1 MQFSKE
7 FIEKVR
13 AGNPIVDV
21 VGSYVPLTRKQNNY
35 WACCPFHEEKT
46 PSFSVSPDKEFFY
59 CFGCHAGG
67 DVFQFVQKIEN
78 ISFPESVEKLAQRIG
93 LEIPKADLSPAERER
108 EEERQRLYEIC
119 DLAADYFHNCLTKT
133 RMGAVGIEYFKK
145 RGLSAQTI
153 VDFKLGFAP
162 PQWDRLYRDF
172 RERGYREKDLI
183 KSGLCL
189 TKNGKTYDRFR
200 GRCMFP
206 IRDDKGRVVAF
217 GGRIVEE
224 GEPKYLNSPESP
236 IFHKGDLLFAMER
249 ARKEIRRTKQAV
261 LVEGYMDVVGVHNLG
276 VTNVIASLGTAF
288 TQRQAQL
295 LRRICDVAIVA
306 YDMDRAGREATRRAI
321 AIARESGLKLRIAT
335 LPDGKD
341 PDEYIKQH
349 GAKAWE
355 DVIAMAQNVLDY
367 RLDEII
373 ASHDATTADGKNM
386 IVQEFIPEI
395 MQTDNA
401 ITIDSYLRRLAT
413 RLRMNENI
421 VRSEAQKIAKTQA
434 KDVYI
439 APAGNHAEATDAPRV
454 TADPAEDDTMH
465 LLFSGSAQRRELLDQ
480 LTTEDFTDPL
490 WKNIFAF
497 LQTTANDTVN
507 AAQIGRE
514 ISLTA
519 DEQARL
525 SGVIIDGL
533 TPRTTDVAL
542 LIRRLRKATL
552 VRSYNAHRKA
562 AEQYN
567 QAGDVEA
574 FRREMELVVE
584 ISQRIHSL

>member
-7 FIEKVR
+7 FIEQVR

-78 ISFPESVEKLAQRIG
+78 ISFPEAVEKLAQRIG
-93 LEIPKADLSPAERER
+93 LEIPKTDLSPAERER

-119 DLAADYFHNCLTKT
+119 DLAASYFHNCLTKT
-133 RMGAVGIEYFKK
+133 RMGAAGIDYFKK

-217 GGRIVEE
+217 GGRIIEE

-249 ARKEIRRTKQAV
+249 ARKEIRKTKQAV

-276 VTNVIASLGTAF
+276 VTNVVASLGTAF

-321 AIARESGLKLRIAT
+321 AIARETGLKLRIAT

-349 GAKAWE
+349 GANAWE

-373 ASHDATTADGKNM
+373 AAHDATSTDGKNM

-421 VRSEAQKIAKTQA
+421 VRSEAQKIAKVQA
-434 KDVYI
+434 KNVYI
-439 APAGNHAEATDAPRV
+439 APASNRAETAEAPRV
-454 TADPAEDDTMH
+454 NPDPAEDDAIH
-465 LLFSGSAQRRELLDQ
+465 LLFSGSAQRQDLLDQ
-480 LTTEDFTDPL
+480 LTIEDFTDPL

-497 LQTTANDTVN
+497 LQTTANDTVS

-562 AEQYN
+562 AERYN
-567 QAGDVEA
+567 QTGDVEA

-584 ISQRIHSL
+584 ISQNIHSL

>member
-7 FIEKVR
+7 FIEQVR

-93 LEIPKADLSPAERER
+93 LEIPKTDLSPAERER

-119 DLAADYFHNCLTKT
+119 DLAASYFHNCLTKT
-133 RMGAVGIEYFKK
+133 RMGAAGIDYFKK

-200 GRCMFP
+200 GRCIFP

-217 GGRIVEE
+217 GGRIIEE

-249 ARKEIRRTKQAV
+249 ARKEIRKTKQAV

-276 VTNVIASLGTAF
+276 VTNVVASLGTAF
-288 TQRQAQL
+288 TERQAQL

-321 AIARESGLKLRIAT
+321 AIARETGLKLRIAT

-349 GAKAWE
+349 GANAWE

-373 ASHDATTADGKNM
+373 AAHDATSTDGKNM
-386 IVQEFIPEI
+386 IVQEFVPEI

-421 VRSEAQKIAKTQA
+421 VRSEAQKIAKAQA
-434 KDVYI
+434 KNVYI
-439 APAGNHAEATDAPRV
+439 APAGNRAETAEAPRV
-454 TADPAEDDTMH
+454 TPDPAEDDAIR
-465 LLFSGSAQRRELLDQ
+465 LLFSGSAQRQDLLDQ
-480 LTTEDFTDPL
+480 LTIEDFTDPL

-497 LQTTANDTVN
+497 LQTTANDTVS

-514 ISLTA
+514 ISLTV

-562 AEQYN
+562 A
-567 QAGDVEA
+567 
-574 FRREMELVVE
+574 
-584 ISQRIHSL
+584 

>member
-7 FIEKVR
+7 FIEQVR

-78 ISFPESVEKLAQRIG
+78 ISFPEAVEKLAQRIG
-93 LEIPKADLSPAERER
+93 LEIPKTDLSPAERER

-119 DLAADYFHNCLTKT
+119 DLAAGYFHNCLTKT
-133 RMGAVGIEYFKK
+133 RMGAAGIDYFKK

-217 GGRIVEE
+217 GGRIIEE

-276 VTNVIASLGTAF
+276 VTNVVASLGTAF

-321 AIARESGLKLRIAT
+321 TIARETGLKLRIAT

-355 DVIAMAQNVLDY
+355 DVITMAQNVLDY

-373 ASHDATTADGKNM
+373 AAHDATSTDGKNM

-421 VRSEAQKIAKTQA
+421 VRSEAQKIAKAQA
-434 KDVYI
+434 KNVYI
-439 APAGNHAEATDAPRV
+439 APAGNRAETAEAPRV
-454 TADPAEDDTMH
+454 TPDPAEDNAIH
-465 LLFSGSAQRRELLDQ
+465 LLFSGSAQRQDLLDQ
-480 LTTEDFTDPL
+480 LTIEDFTDPL

-497 LQTTANDTVN
+497 LQTTANDTVS

-562 AEQYN
+562 AERYN

-584 ISQRIHSL
+584 ISQNIHSL

>member
-7 FIEKVR
+7 FIEQVR

-93 LEIPKADLSPAERER
+93 LEIPKTDLSPAERER

-133 RMGAVGIEYFKK
+133 RMGAVGIDYFKK

-373 ASHDATTADGKNM
+373 ASHDATTADGKNT

-395 MQTDNA
+395 LQTDNA

-421 VRSEAQKIAKTQA
+421 VRSEAQKIAKEQA
-434 KDVYI
+434 KNVYI
-439 APAGNHAEATDAPRV
+439 APAGNRTEATDAPRV
-454 TADPAEDDTMH
+454 TADPAEDDAMH

-584 ISQRIHSL
+584 ISQTIHSL

>member
-7 FIEKVR
+7 FIEQVR

-93 LEIPKADLSPAERER
+93 LEIPKADLSPAERKR

-133 RMGAVGIEYFKK
+133 RMGAVGIDYFKK

-162 PQWDRLYRDF
+162 PQWDRLYHDF

-206 IRDDKGRVVAF
+206 IRDNKGRVVAF

-276 VTNVIASLGTAF
+276 VTNVVASLGTAF

-321 AIARESGLKLRIAT
+321 AIARETGLKLRIAT

-355 DVIAMAQNVLDY
+355 DVITMAQNVLDY
-367 RLDEII
+367 RLDEIL
-373 ASHDATTADGKNM
+373 AAHDATSTDGKNM

-434 KDVYI
+434 KSVYI
-439 APAGNHAEATDAPRV
+439 APVGNRAEAADAPRA
-454 TADPAEDDTMH
+454 TADPVEDDAMH
-465 LLFSGSAQRRELLDQ
+465 LLFSGSAQRQELLDQ
-480 LTTEDFTDPL
+480 LTTEDFIDPL
-490 WKNIFAF
+490 WKKIFAF

-514 ISLTA
+514 IPLTA

-525 SGVIIDGL
+525 SGVIMDGL

-584 ISQRIHSL
+584 ISQTIHSL

>member
-7 FIEKVR
+7 FIEQVR

-93 LEIPKADLSPAERER
+93 LEIPKTDLSPAERER

-133 RMGAVGIEYFKK
+133 RMGAVGIDYFKK

-373 ASHDATTADGKNM
+373 ASHDATTADGKNT

-395 MQTDNA
+395 LQTDNA

-421 VRSEAQKIAKTQA
+421 VRSEAQKIAKAQA
-434 KDVYI
+434 KNVYI
-439 APAGNHAEATDAPRV
+439 APAGNRTEATDAPRV
-454 TADPAEDDTMH
+454 TADPAEDDAMH

-480 LTTEDFTDPL
+480 LTTEDFTNPL

-584 ISQRIHSL
+584 ISQTIHSL

>member
-7 FIEKVR
+7 FIEQVR

-93 LEIPKADLSPAERER
+93 LEIPKTDLSPAERER

-133 RMGAVGIEYFKK
+133 RMGAVGIDYFKK

-373 ASHDATTADGKNM
+373 ASHDATTADGKNT

-395 MQTDNA
+395 LQTDNA

-421 VRSEAQKIAKTQA
+421 VRSEAQKIAKAQA
-434 KDVYI
+434 KNVYI
-439 APAGNHAEATDAPRV
+439 APAGNRTEATDAPRV
-454 TADPAEDDTMH
+454 TADPAEDDAMH

-552 VRSYNAHRKA
+552 VRSYNAHRKE

-584 ISQRIHSL
+584 ISQTIHSL

>member
-7 FIEKVR
+7 FIEQVR

-78 ISFPESVEKLAQRIG
+78 ISFPESVEKLAERIG
-93 LEIPKADLSPAERER
+93 LEIPKTDLSPAERER

-119 DLAADYFHNCLTKT
+119 DLAASYFHNCLTKT
-133 RMGAVGIEYFKK
+133 RMGAAGVDYFKK

-200 GRCMFP
+200 GRCIFP

-217 GGRIVEE
+217 GGRIIEE

-249 ARKEIRRTKQAV
+249 ARKEIRKTKQAV

-276 VTNVIASLGTAF
+276 VTNVVASLGTAF

-321 AIARESGLKLRIAT
+321 AIARETGLKLRIAT

-349 GAKAWE
+349 GANAWE

-373 ASHDATTADGKNM
+373 AAHDATSTDGKNM
-386 IVQEFIPEI
+386 IVQEFVPEI

-421 VRSEAQKIAKTQA
+421 VRSEAQKIAKAQA
-434 KDVYI
+434 KNVYI
-439 APAGNHAEATDAPRV
+439 APAGNRAETAEAPRV
-454 TADPAEDDTMH
+454 TPDPAEDDAIR
-465 LLFSGSAQRRELLDQ
+465 LLFSGSAQRQDLLDQ
-480 LTTEDFTDPL
+480 LTIEDFTDPL

-497 LQTTANDTVN
+497 LQTTANDTVS

-562 AEQYN
+562 AERYN

-584 ISQRIHSL
+584 ISQNIHSL

>member
-7 FIEKVR
+7 FIEQVR

-78 ISFPESVEKLAQRIG
+78 IFFPESVEKLAQRIG
-93 LEIPKADLSPAERER
+93 LEIPKTDLSPAERER

-119 DLAADYFHNCLTKT
+119 DLAASYFHNCLTKT
-133 RMGAVGIEYFKK
+133 RMGAAGIDYFKK

-217 GGRIVEE
+217 GGRIIEE

-249 ARKEIRRTKQAV
+249 ARKEIRKTKQAV

-276 VTNVIASLGTAF
+276 VTNVVASLGTAF

-321 AIARESGLKLRIAT
+321 AIARETGLKLRIAT

-349 GAKAWE
+349 GANAWE
-355 DVIAMAQNVLDY
+355 DVITMAQNVLDY

-373 ASHDATTADGKNM
+373 AAHDATSTDGKNM
-386 IVQEFIPEI
+386 IVQEFVPEI

-421 VRSEAQKIAKTQA
+421 VRSEAQKIAKAQA
-434 KDVYI
+434 KNVYI
-439 APAGNHAEATDAPRV
+439 APAGNRAETAEAPRV
-454 TADPAEDDTMH
+454 TPDPAEDDAIR
-465 LLFSGSAQRRELLDQ
+465 LLFSGSAQRQDLLDQ
-480 LTTEDFTDPL
+480 LTIEDFTDPL
-490 WKNIFAF
+490 WKNIFVF
-497 LQTTANDTVN
+497 LQTTANDTVS

-562 AEQYN
+562 AERYN

-584 ISQRIHSL
+584 ISQNIHSL

>member
-7 FIEKVR
+7 FIEQVR

-434 KDVYI
+434 KSVYI
-439 APAGNHAEATDAPRV
+439 APADNRAEAADAPRV
-454 TADPAEDDTMH
+454 TADPAEDDAMH

>member
-7 FIEKVR
+7 FIEQVR

-78 ISFPESVEKLAQRIG
+78 ISFPEAVEKLAQRIG
-93 LEIPKADLSPAERER
+93 LEIPKTDLSPAERER

-119 DLAADYFHNCLTKT
+119 DLAAGYFHNCLTKT
-133 RMGAVGIEYFKK
+133 RMGAAGIDYFKK

-217 GGRIVEE
+217 GGRIIEE

-276 VTNVIASLGTAF
+276 VTNVVASLGTAF

-321 AIARESGLKLRIAT
+321 TIARETGLKLRIAT

-355 DVIAMAQNVLDY
+355 DVITMAQNVLDY

-373 ASHDATTADGKNM
+373 AAHDATSTDGKNM

-421 VRSEAQKIAKTQA
+421 VRSEAQKIAKAQA
-434 KDVYI
+434 KNVYI
-439 APAGNHAEATDAPRV
+439 APAGNRAETAAAPRV
-454 TADPAEDDTMH
+454 TPDPAEDDAIH
-465 LLFSGSAQRRELLDQ
+465 LLFSGSAQRQDLLDQ
-480 LTTEDFTDPL
+480 LTIEDFTDPL

-497 LQTTANDTVN
+497 LQTTADDTMN

-562 AEQYN
+562 AERYN

-574 FRREMELVVE
+574 FRREMELVVA
-584 ISQRIHSL
+584 ISQSIHSL

>member
-7 FIEKVR
+7 FIEQVR

-93 LEIPKADLSPAERER
+93 LEIPKTDLSPAERER

-133 RMGAVGIEYFKK
+133 RMGAVGIDYFKK

-349 GAKAWE
+349 GAKAWA

-373 ASHDATTADGKNM
+373 ASHDATTADGKNT

-421 VRSEAQKIAKTQA
+421 VRSEAQKIAKAQA
-434 KDVYI
+434 KNVYI
-439 APAGNHAEATDAPRV
+439 APAGNRTEATDASRV
-454 TADPAEDDTMH
+454 TADPAEDDAIH

-584 ISQRIHSL
+584 ISQTIHSL

>member
-7 FIEKVR
+7 FIEQVR

-93 LEIPKADLSPAERER
+93 LEIPKTDLSPAERER

-119 DLAADYFHNCLTKT
+119 DLAASYFHNCLTKT
-133 RMGAVGIEYFKK
+133 RMGAAGIDYFKK

-217 GGRIVEE
+217 GGRIIEE

-249 ARKEIRRTKQAV
+249 ARKEIRKTKQAV

-276 VTNVIASLGTAF
+276 VTNVVASLGTAF

-321 AIARESGLKLRIAT
+321 AIARETGLKLRIAT

-349 GAKAWE
+349 GANAWE
-355 DVIAMAQNVLDY
+355 DVITMAQNVLDY

-373 ASHDATTADGKNM
+373 AAHDATSTDGKNM
-386 IVQEFIPEI
+386 IVQEFVPEI

-401 ITIDSYLRRLAT
+401 STIDSYLRRLAT

-421 VRSEAQKIAKTQA
+421 VRSEAQKIAKAQA
-434 KDVYI
+434 KNVYI
-439 APAGNHAEATDAPRV
+439 APAGNRAETAEAPRV
-454 TADPAEDDTMH
+454 TPDPAEDDAIR
-465 LLFSGSAQRRELLDQ
+465 LLFSGSAQRQDLLDQ
-480 LTTEDFTDPL
+480 LTIEDFTDPL
-490 WKNIFAF
+490 WKNIFVF
-497 LQTTANDTVN
+497 LQTTANDTVS

-562 AEQYN
+562 AERYN

-584 ISQRIHSL
+584 ISQNIHSL

>member
-7 FIEKVR
+7 FIEQVR

-93 LEIPKADLSPAERER
+93 LEIPKTDLSPAERER

-119 DLAADYFHNCLTKT
+119 DLAASYFHNCLTKT
-133 RMGAVGIEYFKK
+133 RMGAAGIDYFKK

-200 GRCMFP
+200 GRCIFP

-217 GGRIVEE
+217 GGRIIEE

-249 ARKEIRRTKQAV
+249 ARKEIRKTKQAV

-276 VTNVIASLGTAF
+276 VTNVVASLGTAF

-321 AIARESGLKLRIAT
+321 AIARETGLKLRIAT

-349 GAKAWE
+349 GANAWE

-373 ASHDATTADGKNM
+373 AAHDATSTDGKNM
-386 IVQEFIPEI
+386 IVQEFVPEI

-421 VRSEAQKIAKTQA
+421 VRSEAQKIAKAQA
-434 KDVYI
+434 KNVYI
-439 APAGNHAEATDAPRV
+439 APAGNRAETAEAPRV
-454 TADPAEDDTMH
+454 TPDPAEDDAIR
-465 LLFSGSAQRRELLDQ
+465 LLFSGSAQRQYLLDQ
-480 LTTEDFTDPL
+480 LTIEDFTDPL

-497 LQTTANDTVN
+497 LQTTANDTVS

-562 AEQYN
+562 AERYN

-584 ISQRIHSL
+584 ISQNIHSL

>member
-7 FIEKVR
+7 FIEQVR

-93 LEIPKADLSPAERER
+93 LEIPKTDLSPAERER

-119 DLAADYFHNCLTKT
+119 DLAAGYFHNCLTKT
-133 RMGAVGIEYFKK
+133 RMGAAGIDYFKK

-217 GGRIVEE
+217 GGRIIEE

-249 ARKEIRRTKQAV
+249 ARKEIRKTKQAV

-276 VTNVIASLGTAF
+276 VTNVVASLGTAF

-321 AIARESGLKLRIAT
+321 AIARETGLKLRIAT

-349 GAKAWE
+349 GANAWE

-373 ASHDATTADGKNM
+373 AAHDATSTDGKNM
-386 IVQEFIPEI
+386 IVQEFVPEI

-421 VRSEAQKIAKTQA
+421 VRSEAQKIAKAQA
-434 KDVYI
+434 KNVYI
-439 APAGNHAEATDAPRV
+439 APAGNRAETAEAPRV
-454 TADPAEDDTMH
+454 TPDPAEDNAIH
-465 LLFSGSAQRRELLDQ
+465 LLFSGSAQRQDLLDQ
-480 LTTEDFTDPL
+480 LTIEDFTDPL

-497 LQTTANDTVN
+497 LQTTANDTVS

-562 AEQYN
+562 AERYN

-584 ISQRIHSL
+584 ISQNIHSL

>member
-7 FIEKVR
+7 FIEQVR

-93 LEIPKADLSPAERER
+93 LEIPKTDLSPAERER

-119 DLAADYFHNCLTKT
+119 DLAASYFHNCLTKT
-133 RMGAVGIEYFKK
+133 RMGAAGIDYFKK

-217 GGRIVEE
+217 GGRIIEE

-249 ARKEIRRTKQAV
+249 ARKEIRKTKQAV

-276 VTNVIASLGTAF
+276 VTNVVASLGTAF

-321 AIARESGLKLRIAT
+321 AIARETGLKLRIAT

-349 GAKAWE
+349 GANAWE
-355 DVIAMAQNVLDY
+355 DVITMAQNVLDY

-373 ASHDATTADGKNM
+373 AAHDATSTDGKNM
-386 IVQEFIPEI
+386 IVQEFVPEI

-421 VRSEAQKIAKTQA
+421 VRSEAQKIAKAQA
-434 KDVYI
+434 KNVYI
-439 APAGNHAEATDAPRV
+439 APAGNRAETAEAPRV
-454 TADPAEDDTMH
+454 TPDPAEDDAIR
-465 LLFSGSAQRRELLDQ
+465 LLFSGSAQRQDLLDQ
-480 LTTEDFTDPL
+480 LTIEDFTDPL
-490 WKNIFAF
+490 WKNIFVF
-497 LQTTANDTVN
+497 LQTTANDIVS

-562 AEQYN
+562 AERYN

-584 ISQRIHSL
+584 ISQNIHSL

>member
-7 FIEKVR
+7 FIEQVR

-93 LEIPKADLSPAERER
+93 LEIPKTDLSPAERKR

-133 RMGAVGIEYFKK
+133 RMGAAGIDYFKK

-217 GGRIVEE
+217 GGRIIEE

-276 VTNVIASLGTAF
+276 VTNVVASLGTAF

-321 AIARESGLKLRIAT
+321 AIARETGLKLRIAT

-355 DVIAMAQNVLDY
+355 DVITMAQNVLDY

-373 ASHDATTADGKNM
+373 AAHDATSTDGKNM

-434 KDVYI
+434 KSVYI
-439 APAGNHAEATDAPRV
+439 APVGNRAEAADAPRA
-454 TADPAEDDTMH
+454 TADPAEDDAMH
-465 LLFSGSAQRRELLDQ
+465 LLFSGSAQRQELLDQ
-480 LTTEDFTDPL
+480 LTTEDFIDPL
-490 WKNIFAF
+490 WKKIFAF

-552 VRSYNAHRKA
+552 VRSYNTHRKA

-584 ISQRIHSL
+584 ISQTIHSL

>member
-7 FIEKVR
+7 FIEQVR

-78 ISFPESVEKLAQRIG
+78 ISFPEAVEKLAQRIG
-93 LEIPKADLSPAERER
+93 LEIPKTDLSPAERER

-119 DLAADYFHNCLTKT
+119 DLAASYFHNCLTKT
-133 RMGAVGIEYFKK
+133 RMGAAGIDYFKK

-217 GGRIVEE
+217 GGRIIEE

-249 ARKEIRRTKQAV
+249 ARKEIRKTKQAV

-276 VTNVIASLGTAF
+276 VTNVVASLGTAF

-321 AIARESGLKLRIAT
+321 AIARETGLKLRIAT

-349 GAKAWE
+349 GANAWE
-355 DVIAMAQNVLDY
+355 DVITMAQNVLDY

-373 ASHDATTADGKNM
+373 AAHDATSTDGKNM
-386 IVQEFIPEI
+386 IVQEFVPEI

-421 VRSEAQKIAKTQA
+421 VRSEAQKIAKAQA
-434 KDVYI
+434 KNVYI
-439 APAGNHAEATDAPRV
+439 APAGNRAETAEAPRV
-454 TADPAEDDTMH
+454 TPDPAEDDAIR
-465 LLFSGSAQRRELLDQ
+465 LLFSGSAQRQDLLDQ
-480 LTTEDFTDPL
+480 LTIEDFTDPL
-490 WKNIFAF
+490 WKNIFVF
-497 LQTTANDTVN
+497 LQTTANDTVS

-562 AEQYN
+562 AERYN

-584 ISQRIHSL
+584 ISQNIHSL

>member
-7 FIEKVR
+7 FIEQVR

-78 ISFPESVEKLAQRIG
+78 ISFPESVEKLAERIG
-93 LEIPKADLSPAERER
+93 LEIPKTDLSPAERER

-119 DLAADYFHNCLTKT
+119 DLAASYFHNCLTKT
-133 RMGAVGIEYFKK
+133 RMGAAGIDYFKK

-217 GGRIVEE
+217 GGRIIEE

-276 VTNVIASLGTAF
+276 VTNVVASLGTAF

-321 AIARESGLKLRIAT
+321 TIARETGLKLRIAT

-355 DVIAMAQNVLDY
+355 DVITMAQNVLDY

-373 ASHDATTADGKNM
+373 AAHDATSTDGKNM

-421 VRSEAQKIAKTQA
+421 VRSEAQKIAKAQA
-434 KDVYI
+434 KNVYI
-439 APAGNHAEATDAPRV
+439 APAGNRAETAEAPLV
-454 TADPAEDDTMH
+454 TPDPAEDNAIH
-465 LLFSGSAQRRELLDQ
+465 LLFSGSAQRQDLLDQ
-480 LTTEDFTDPL
+480 LTIEDFTDPL

-497 LQTTANDTVN
+497 LQTTANDTVS

-562 AEQYN
+562 AERYN

-584 ISQRIHSL
+584 ISQNIHSL

>member
-7 FIEKVR
+7 FIEQVR

-93 LEIPKADLSPAERER
+93 LEIPKTDLSPAERER

-119 DLAADYFHNCLTKT
+119 DLAASYFHNCLTKT
-133 RMGAVGIEYFKK
+133 RMGAAGIDYFKK

-200 GRCMFP
+200 GRCIFP

-217 GGRIVEE
+217 GGRIIEE

-249 ARKEIRRTKQAV
+249 ARKEIRKTKQAV

-276 VTNVIASLGTAF
+276 VTNVVASLGTAF

-321 AIARESGLKLRIAT
+321 AIARETGLKLRIAT

-349 GAKAWE
+349 GANAWE

-373 ASHDATTADGKNM
+373 AAHDATSTDGKNM
-386 IVQEFIPEI
+386 IVQEFVPEI

-421 VRSEAQKIAKTQA
+421 VRSEAQKIAKAQA
-434 KDVYI
+434 KNVYI
-439 APAGNHAEATDAPRV
+439 APAGNRAETAEAPRV
-454 TADPAEDDTMH
+454 TPDPAEDDAIR
-465 LLFSGSAQRRELLDQ
+465 LLFSGSAQRQDLLDQ
-480 LTTEDFTDPL
+480 LTIEDFTDPL

-497 LQTTANDTVN
+497 LQTTANDTVS

-519 DEQARL
+519 DEQAQL

-562 AEQYN
+562 AERYN

-584 ISQRIHSL
+584 ISQNIHSL

>member
-7 FIEKVR
+7 FIEQVR

-93 LEIPKADLSPAERER
+93 LEIPKTDLSPAERER

-133 RMGAVGIEYFKK
+133 RMGAVGIDYFKK

-373 ASHDATTADGKNM
+373 ASHDATTADGKNT

-395 MQTDNA
+395 LQTDNA

-421 VRSEAQKIAKTQA
+421 VRSEAQKIAKAQA
-434 KDVYI
+434 KNVYI
-439 APAGNHAEATDAPRV
+439 APAGNRTEATDAPRV
-454 TADPAEDDTMH
+454 TADPAEDDAMH

-584 ISQRIHSL
+584 ISQTIHSL

>member
-7 FIEKVR
+7 FIEQVR

-434 KDVYI
+434 KNVYI
-439 APAGNHAEATDAPRV
+439 APAGKHTEATDAPRV
-454 TADPAEDDTMH
+454 TADPAEDDAMH

>member
-7 FIEKVR
+7 FIEQVR

-93 LEIPKADLSPAERER
+93 LEIPKTDLSPAERER

-119 DLAADYFHNCLTKT
+119 DLAASYFHNCLTKT
-133 RMGAVGIEYFKK
+133 RMGAAGIDYFKK

-217 GGRIVEE
+217 GGRIIEE

-249 ARKEIRRTKQAV
+249 ARKEIRKTKQAV

-276 VTNVIASLGTAF
+276 VTNVVASLGTAF

-295 LRRICDVAIVA
+295 LRRICEVAIVA

-321 AIARESGLKLRIAT
+321 AIARETGLKLRIAT

-349 GAKAWE
+349 GANAWE
-355 DVIAMAQNVLDY
+355 DVITMAQNVLDY

-373 ASHDATTADGKNM
+373 AAHDATSTDGKNM
-386 IVQEFIPEI
+386 IVQEFVPEI

-421 VRSEAQKIAKTQA
+421 VRSDAQKIAKAQA
-434 KDVYI
+434 KNVYI
-439 APAGNHAEATDAPRV
+439 APAGNRAETAEAPRV
-454 TADPAEDDTMH
+454 TPDPAEDDAIR
-465 LLFSGSAQRRELLDQ
+465 LLFSGSAQRQDLLDQ
-480 LTTEDFTDPL
+480 LTIEDFTDPL
-490 WKNIFAF
+490 WKNIFVF
-497 LQTTANDTVN
+497 LQTTANDTVS

-562 AEQYN
+562 AERYN

-584 ISQRIHSL
+584 ISQNIHSL

>member
-7 FIEKVR
+7 FIEQVR

-93 LEIPKADLSPAERER
+93 LEIPKTDLSPAERER

-434 KDVYI
+434 KNVYI

-454 TADPAEDDTMH
+454 TADPVEDDAIH

>member
-7 FIEKVR
+7 FIEQVR

-93 LEIPKADLSPAERER
+93 LEIPKTDLSPAERER

-119 DLAADYFHNCLTKT
+119 DLAASYFHNCLTKT
-133 RMGAVGIEYFKK
+133 RMGVAGIDYFKK

-200 GRCMFP
+200 GRCIFP

-217 GGRIVEE
+217 GGRIIEE

-249 ARKEIRRTKQAV
+249 ARKEIRKAKQAV

-276 VTNVIASLGTAF
+276 VTNVVASLGTAF

-321 AIARESGLKLRIAT
+321 AIARETGLKLRIAT

-349 GAKAWE
+349 GANAWE

-373 ASHDATTADGKNM
+373 AAHDATSTDGKNM
-386 IVQEFIPEI
+386 IVQEFVPEI

-421 VRSEAQKIAKTQA
+421 VRSEAQKIAKAQA
-434 KDVYI
+434 KNVYI
-439 APAGNHAEATDAPRV
+439 APAGNRAETAEAPRV
-454 TADPAEDDTMH
+454 TPDPAEDNAIH
-465 LLFSGSAQRRELLDQ
+465 LLFSGSAQRQDLLDQ
-480 LTTEDFTDPL
+480 LTIEDFTDPL

-497 LQTTANDTVN
+497 LQTTANDTVS

-562 AEQYN
+562 AERYN

-574 FRREMELVVE
+574 FRREMELVVA
-584 ISQRIHSL
+584 ISQNIHSL

>member
-7 FIEKVR
+7 FIEQVR

-93 LEIPKADLSPAERER
+93 LEIPKTDLSPAERER

-119 DLAADYFHNCLTKT
+119 DLAASYFHNCLTKT
-133 RMGAVGIEYFKK
+133 RMGAAGIDYFKK

-200 GRCMFP
+200 GRCIFP

-217 GGRIVEE
+217 GGRIIEE

-249 ARKEIRRTKQAV
+249 ARKEIRKTKQAV

-276 VTNVIASLGTAF
+276 VTNVVASLGTAF

-321 AIARESGLKLRIAT
+321 AIARETGLKLRIAT

-349 GAKAWE
+349 GANAWE

-373 ASHDATTADGKNM
+373 AAHDATSTDGKNM
-386 IVQEFIPEI
+386 IVQEFVPEI

-421 VRSEAQKIAKTQA
+421 VRSEAQKIAKAQA
-434 KDVYI
+434 KNVYI
-439 APAGNHAEATDAPRV
+439 APAGNRAETAEAPRV
-454 TADPAEDDTMH
+454 TPDPAEDDAIR
-465 LLFSGSAQRRELLDQ
+465 LLFSGSAQRQDLLDQ
-480 LTTEDFTDPL
+480 LTIEDFTDTL

-497 LQTTANDTVN
+497 LQTTTNDTVS

-562 AEQYN
+562 AERYN

-584 ISQRIHSL
+584 ISQNIHSL

>member
-7 FIEKVR
+7 FIEQVR

-434 KDVYI
+434 KNVYI

-454 TADPAEDDTMH
+454 TADPAEDDAMH

-480 LTTEDFTDPL
+480 LTAEDFTDPL

>member
-7 FIEKVR
+7 FIEQVR

-93 LEIPKADLSPAERER
+93 LEIPKTDLSPAERER

-119 DLAADYFHNCLTKT
+119 DLAASYFHNCLTKT
-133 RMGAVGIEYFKK
+133 RMGAAGIDYFKK

-217 GGRIVEE
+217 GGRIIEE

-249 ARKEIRRTKQAV
+249 ARKEIRKTKQAV

-276 VTNVIASLGTAF
+276 VTNVVASLGTAF

-321 AIARESGLKLRIAT
+321 AIARETGLKLRIAT

-349 GAKAWE
+349 GANAWE

-373 ASHDATTADGKNM
+373 AAHDATSTDGKNM
-386 IVQEFIPEI
+386 IVQEFVPEI

-421 VRSEAQKIAKTQA
+421 VRSEAQKIAKAQA
-434 KDVYI
+434 KNVYI
-439 APAGNHAEATDAPRV
+439 APAGNRAETAEAPRV
-454 TADPAEDDTMH
+454 TPDPAEDDAIR
-465 LLFSGSAQRRELLDQ
+465 LLFSGSAQRQDLLDQ
-480 LTTEDFTDPL
+480 LTIEDFTDPL
-490 WKNIFAF
+490 WKNIFVF
-497 LQTTANDTVN
+497 LQTTANDTVS

-562 AEQYN
+562 AERYN

-584 ISQRIHSL
+584 ISQNIHSL

>member
-7 FIEKVR
+7 FIEQVR

-93 LEIPKADLSPAERER
+93 LEIPKTDLSPAERER

-119 DLAADYFHNCLTKT
+119 DLAASYFHNCLTKT
-133 RMGAVGIEYFKK
+133 RMGAAGIDYFKK

-200 GRCMFP
+200 GRCIFP

-217 GGRIVEE
+217 GGRIIEE

-249 ARKEIRRTKQAV
+249 ARKEIRKTKQAV

-276 VTNVIASLGTAF
+276 VTNVVASLGTAF

-321 AIARESGLKLRIAT
+321 VIARETGLKLRIAT

-349 GAKAWE
+349 GANAWE

-373 ASHDATTADGKNM
+373 AAHDATSTDGKNM
-386 IVQEFIPEI
+386 IVQEFVPEI

-421 VRSEAQKIAKTQA
+421 VRSEAQKIAKAQA
-434 KDVYI
+434 KNVYI
-439 APAGNHAEATDAPRV
+439 APAGNRAETAEAPRV
-454 TADPAEDDTMH
+454 TPDPAEDDAIR
-465 LLFSGSAQRRELLDQ
+465 LLFSGSAQRQDLLDQ
-480 LTTEDFTDPL
+480 LTIEDFTDPL

-497 LQTTANDTVN
+497 LQTTANDTVS

-562 AEQYN
+562 AERYN

-584 ISQRIHSL
+584 ISQNIHSL